1 MNNRFKPV
9 SRLTIVFIL
18 AVVISGGILTYFSI
32 NGISKLKE
40 ITEKRVIEEQRE
52 LATRF
57 VASIQNK
64 LEAVT
69 IGFKNEIR
77 QSGSMKDSLI
87 KTATKHDFVILP
99 FILRNN
105 GSFIYPNF
113 RDILEN
119 ISKPTHSNRFKS
131 AFRNG
136 QDAEFVKKNLQI
148 AKKRYLSCLNYSTR
162 SNDSVKALNAL
173 GRISVKLN
181 EYEDA
186 IGHYKSVVLK
196 YFEIVSEDGFPYAYF
211 AVPQLLKIT
220 NPYNKE
226 EIFQIIKIFLEKT
239 ETGLIPLNFNTE
251 ELLTLVNNWLQE
263 NSFNNIEKL
272 AHIDE
277 LKKSIDQQLQ
287 FINENKVDL
296 SEVLKKR
303 GFNNK
308 LESVNNFKVINSSTE
323 NYERLILINTNYKNP
338 SGFLVD
344 GEKLLDII
352 LKSEL
357 QSEFEFDYNIE
368 FPIKFDSNTTM
379 DDLIYSSQ
387 LNPYFPSKKIQ
398 IKLNDEN
405 LLKELINRKSWT
417 YGIATVLLLLALFL
431 GVVLIIRD
439 IAREKNLA
447 RLQSDFIS
455 NVTHELKTP
464 LTSIY
469 LFTELL
475 LLKRVKKES
484 DKDEYLSII
493 LRESERLKRMMN
505 NILDFSKS
513 EIGKQEYRFVRSNLA
528 SIINAAI
535 HEMDYWF
542 ENDKFDVIIELD
554 ENIDAKVDAEKIKQV
569 MGNLLSNAFKY
580 STDKKKIVIRLYKK
594 KKEIH
599 IEVEDHG
606 IGISEE
612 KIPRLFEKFYRVD
625 QKEGISGTGL
635 GLTVVRDIIEA
646 HGGKIS
652 VSSIIG
658 KGSIFSITL
667 NHNLAKE

>member
-77 QSGSMKDSLI
+77 QSESMKDSLI
-87 KTATKHDFVILP
+87 KTATNHDFVILP

-113 RDILEN
+113 RDILED
-119 ISKPTHSNRFKS
+119 ISKPIHSNRFES

-136 QDAEFVKKNLQI
+136 QEAEFVKKNLKI
-148 AKKRYLSCLNYSTR
+148 AKKRYLSCLNYSTG

-196 YFEIVSEDGFPYAYF
+196 YFKIVSEDGFPYAYF

-220 NPYNKE
+220 TPNNKE

-272 AHIDE
+272 AYIDK
-277 LKKSIDQQLQ
+277 LKKNIDQQLQ
-287 FINENKVDL
+287 FINENKVYL

-368 FPIKFDSNTTM
+368 FPNKIDPNTTI

-405 LLKELINRKSWT
+405 LLKKLINRKSWT

-594 KKEIH
+594 KKGIR

-635 GLTVVRDIIEA
+635 GLTVVRDIVEA
-646 HGGKIS
+646 HEGKIS

-667 NHNLAKE
+667 NHNIAKE